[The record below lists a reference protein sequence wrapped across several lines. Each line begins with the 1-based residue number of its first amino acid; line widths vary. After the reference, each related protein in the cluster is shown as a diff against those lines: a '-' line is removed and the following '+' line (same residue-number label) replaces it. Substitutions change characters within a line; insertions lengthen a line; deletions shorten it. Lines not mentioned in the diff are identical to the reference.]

1 MYSVF
6 IGIGSNLGNRIANC
20 NEGLEQIS
28 KMSKIIKTSSLYE
41 SEPVGVENQP
51 KFINAVVNIKTL
63 LSPFNLLDS
72 LKLIEK
78 KVGRKKTFRWG
89 PRVLD
94 LDILFYDKLILND
107 EKLTIPHAEL
117 HNRIFT
123 LMPMAEIEPNFEHP
137 TINKSVDKLLNDLDY
152 SNNIVKI
159 GQFVYKN
166 EN

>member
-1 MYSVF
+1 MHSVF
-6 IGIGSNLGNRIANC
+6 IGIGSNLGNRIENC

-28 KMSKIIKTSSLYE
+28 KMSEIVKTSSLYE

-51 KFINAVVNIKTL
+51 KFINAVVHIKTL

-107 EKLTIPHAEL
+107 EKLTIPHSEL

-159 GQFVYKN
+159 GEFIYKN